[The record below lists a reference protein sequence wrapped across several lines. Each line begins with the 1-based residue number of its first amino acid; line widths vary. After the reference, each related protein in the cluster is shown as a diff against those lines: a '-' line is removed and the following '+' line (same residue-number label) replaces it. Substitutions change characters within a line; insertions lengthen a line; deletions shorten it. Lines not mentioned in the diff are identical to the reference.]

1 MSDALSNLSPRSVW
15 GHFAQLAAIPRPSGK
30 EERAV
35 AWVTAIGASIGV
47 TAVRDARGNVVLRIP
62 ATRGRE
68 GAKPV
73 ILQTHLDMVCEKNR
87 DVTHDFDNDPI
98 RLKLS
103 GEWVTASGTTL
114 GADNGIGVA
123 AALAAA
129 TDPEVVHGPLELL
142 FTLDEET
149 GLTGAKALDPKILSG
164 RMLLNLDSEEDGVIF
179 VGCAGGED
187 TLIDLKPSLRA
198 PTFSGPALKLAVTG
212 LRGGHSGLNII
223 ENRGNA
229 LKLVARLLSMLVE
242 EGVAFDLASIA
253 GGSKHNAI
261 PREAEAV
268 IVCHPKGKATLEAT
282 TAKALAGF
290 RIELG
295 KVDDGLQMAWEPCP
309 VPSQVLV
316 IDDRDRLLRLMMALP
331 HGVLAMSG
339 DIPGLVETSNNLA
352 VVGNG
357 AGTIRVVTSSR
368 SSVAPSLAY
377 VLAQVRAAAA
387 LAGASVT
394 LKDGYPGWKPDMD
407 SKALAVVRDVY
418 RTQWK
423 KEPHVTAIHAG
434 LECGLLGEKVPGLD
448 MVSFGPQI
456 EGAHSPDER
465 VNVPSVERFW
475 RALSEVLDRLS
486 ASTVAASLL
495 IR

>member
-1 MSDALSNLSPRSVW
+1 MKEVPMNDELKDLSPKSLW
-15 GHFAQLAAIPRPSGK
+15 GHFASLAAIPRPSGR

-35 AWVTAIGASIGV
+35 AFVLSVGETLGV
-47 TAVRDARGNVVLRIP
+47 KPVRDARGNVVLRIP

-68 GAKPV
+68 GAPAV

-87 DVTHDFDNDPI
+87 DVVHDFDRDPI
-98 RLKLS
+98 RPRVVA
-103 GEWVTASGTTL
+103 GWVHASGTTL

-129 TDPEVVHGPLELL
+129 TDPAVKHGPLELL

-149 GLTGAKALDPKILSG
+149 GLTGAMQLDPKILSG

-187 TLIDLKPSLRA
+187 TLIDVKPSYRA
-198 PTFSGPALKLAVTG
+198 PAFRGSAMRLEITG

-229 LKLVARLLSMLVE
+229 LKIAARVLSALAE
-242 EGVAFDLASIA
+242 EGVAFDLAGIS

-268 IVCHPKGKATLEAT
+268 IVPDPKVKDKVLAVTERE
-282 TAKALAGF
+282 LAGF
-290 RIELG
+290 RVELA
-295 KVDDGLQMAWEPCP
+295 KIDDGLKVAWSPCP
-309 VPSQVLV
+309 DPARVLELA
-316 IDDRDRLLRLMMALP
+316 DRDRLIRLLLALP
-331 HGVLAMSG
+331 HGVLGMSQ
-339 DIPGLVETSNNLA
+339 DIPGLVETSSNLA
-352 VVGNG
+352 VVTDHEG
-357 AGTIRVVTSSR
+357 AIRVITSSR

-377 VLAQVRAAAA
+377 VLAQVRATAA
-387 LAGASVT
+387 LASASVT
-394 LKDGYPGWKPDMD
+394 LKDGYPGWKPNMD

-418 RTQWK
+418 RERWNR
-423 KEPHVTAIHAG
+423 EPHVTAIHAG

-465 VNVPSVERFW
+465 VEIASVDRFW
-475 RALSEVLDRLS
+475 GALSAVLDRLS
-486 ASTVAASLL
+486 A
-495 IR
+495 

>member
-1 MSDALSNLSPRSVW
+1 MSDAVADLSPRSVW
-15 GHFAQLAAIPRPSGK
+15 GHFASLAAIPRPSGH

-35 AWVTAIGASIGV
+35 AFVAAVGESIGV
-47 TAVRDARGNVVLRIP
+47 KPIRDARGNVVLRVP
-62 ATRGRE
+62 ASAGRE
-68 GAKPV
+68 KAPPL

-87 DVTHDFDNDPI
+87 DVTHDFDRDPI
-98 RLKLS
+98 RTRIT
-103 GEWVTASGTTL
+103 GDWVSATGTTL

-129 TDPEVVHGPLELL
+129 TDPAVKHGPLELL

-149 GLTGAKALDPKILSG
+149 GLTGAKELDPKILSA

-187 TLIDLKPSLRA
+187 TLIDLKPTYRA
-198 PTFSGPALKLAVTG
+198 STFPGGARKLEITG
-212 LRGGHSGLNII
+212 LRGGHSGLNIV

-229 LKLVARLLSMLVE
+229 LKLVARVLSAMAA
-242 EGVAFDLASIA
+242 EGVPFDLAAIA

-261 PREAEAV
+261 PREAEATV
-268 IVCHPKGKATLEAT
+268 VCDKAATPKMEAV

-290 RIELG
+290 RVELA
-295 KVDDGLQMAWEPCP
+295 KIDDDLKLAWTPCP
-309 VPSQVLV
+309 DPPRVLST
-316 IDDRDRLLRLMMALP
+316 DDRDRFLALLMALP
-331 HGVLAMSG
+331 HGVLGMSP
-339 DIPGLVETSNNLA
+339 DIPGLVETSSNLA
-352 VVGNG
+352 VVKDNDGP
-357 AGTIRVVTSSR
+357 IRIVTSSR

-394 LKDGYPGWKPDMD
+394 LKDGYPGWKPNME
-407 SKALAVVRDVY
+407 SKALAVVREVY
-418 RTQWK
+418 RSHWK

-465 VNVPSVERFW
+465 VNVPSVSRFW
-475 RALSEVLDRLS
+475 EALTAVLDRLS
-486 ASTVAASLL
+486 A
-495 IR
+495 